1 MASEV
6 PFIVR
11 KPYREEIPT
20 LTDRYQ
26 KINTDT
32 NAITDE
38 IERAK
43 SAWRSRR
50 DQLWAEGTD
59 IPAAKR
65 TVRQFWTD
73 YKGIVESCAQVAALE
88 QDCSNLLEEMA
99 KDRARFMRKHT
110 ADLNDTLDLFRGL
123 SRLQL
128 VPQDLESAMADLD
141 EKHFTTLGNYV
152 TTLKAVSQLYKQIM
166 PSVRTDIGDLVEYVK
181 SGGKKGTVEQYLGS
195 SVMKMAAPG
204 VRFVNK
210 QLDSHTRL
218 KYDLDITT
226 IDKLLAEDVPAATPA
241 LVTVAAT
248 APEVEVTG
256 TPPLTS
262 PDLAPAVV

>member
-6 PFIVR
+6 PFIVK

-32 NAITDE
+32 TAIKEE

-43 SAWRSRR
+43 AAWRNRL
-50 DQLWAEGTD
+50 DQLWAEETE

-65 TVRQFWTD
+65 TVRQFWAD
-73 YKGIVESCAQVAALE
+73 YKGIIGSFDQVTALA
-88 QDCSNLLEEMA
+88 QDCSTLLEEMTR
-99 KDRARFMRKHT
+99 DRARFVRKHST
-110 ADLNDTLDLFRGL
+110 NLKDTVDMYRGL

-128 VPQDLESAMADLD
+128 VPADLESAMTDLND
-141 EKHFTTLGNYV
+141 KHFTTLGNYV
-152 TTLKAVSQLYKQIM
+152 TTLRAVSQLYKQIM
-166 PSVRTDIGDLVEYVK
+166 PSVRTDMGDLIEYVK
-181 SGGKKGTVEQYLGS
+181 SDGKKGIVEQYLGS
-195 SVMKMAAPG
+195 TVMKSL
-204 VRFVNK
+204 NEK
-210 QLDSHTRL
+210 LDSNTRF
-218 KYDLDITT
+218 KYDLDIAT
-226 IDKLLAEDVPAATPA
+226 IDKILAEDVPAATPA

-262 PDLAPAVV
+262 PDLTPAVV